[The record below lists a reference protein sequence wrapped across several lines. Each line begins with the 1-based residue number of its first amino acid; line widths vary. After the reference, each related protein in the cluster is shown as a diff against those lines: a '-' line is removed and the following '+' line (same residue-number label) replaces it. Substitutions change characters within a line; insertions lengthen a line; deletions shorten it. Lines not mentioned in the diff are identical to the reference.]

1 MKETNIKNNLSDVST
16 PTTLKSHNAIF
27 IDDST
32 KAAEVCKH
40 LGQKNLLGFD
50 MEGLGLGR
58 NGTTSLIQL
67 SASRDEV
74 YVFDVLALGHEL
86 FSASHL
92 LPIFSSHN
100 IIKLCYDC
108 RCDAE
113 ALFHQHGVLV
123 NGLYDLQIVYTAL
136 FQNSNDKYLKGLHK
150 ALQSPGILQPTEI
163 ECMVKRKMA
172 AKQEWAADNFDL
184 VLARPL
190 SDDFLQYCA
199 ADVAYL
205 FRMYE
210 LWAPHVCR
218 RLVIGITQQR
228 MKMFIH
234 LTQQQIQIQKKQMS
248 LLDFSKSLAYLGM
261 PRSSFSHSTAGTSA
275 MKMMT
280 V

>member
-1 MKETNIKNNLSDVST
+1 MNETTNCE
-16 PTTLKSHNAIF
+16 TTTTHNAIF
-27 IDDST
+27 IDKSSE
-32 KAAEVCKH
+32 AAEICKY
-40 LGQKNLLGFD
+40 LSEKTLLGFD

-58 NGTTSLIQL
+58 NGTTSLLQL
-67 SASRDEV
+67 SASADEV

-92 LPIFSSHN
+92 LPILSSHN

-150 ALQSPGILQPTEI
+150 ALQSPGILKPTEI
-163 ECMVKRKMA
+163 ECMVKRKLA

-190 SDDFLQYCA
+190 SEDFLQYCA

-205 FRMYE
+205 FRMYK
-210 LWAPHVCR
+210 LWSPHVCR
-218 RLVIGITQQR
+218 RLIIGITQQR
-228 MKMFIH
+228 MKLFIH
-234 LTQQQIQIQKKQMS
+234 LTQQQIQIQKKHMS
-248 LLDFSKSLAYLGM
+248 LLDFSKSLSYL
-261 PRSSFSHSTAGTSA
+261 PRSSSYHSTTPA
-275 MKMMT
+275 MMMMT